1 MNLYAALAA
10 LLVLGTSW
18 AGSVWWAYERGRDAE
33 LATQVREHQVAAAA
47 TQAAASA
54 AAAAVARIKV
64 QHKTVQQEVQ
74 REIQER
80 VVYRDP
86 ACSHSPDQLQRINA
100 ALTGA
105 PRPEPAGRGLVPR
118 ADAFVGPV
126 FRRDDAQADRGGG
139 AVP

>member
-1 MNLYAALAA
+1 MSLYAALCS
-10 LLVLGTSW
+10 LLVLGASW
-18 AGSVWWAYERGRDAE
+18 AGSLWWAYERGRDAE
-33 LATQVREHQVAAAA
+33 LATQVREQQVAAAA

-54 AAAAVARIKV
+54 AAAAVAKIKV

-86 ACSHSPDQLQRINA
+86 ACSHSPEQLQRINA

-105 PRPEPAGRGLVPR
+105 PRPEPASRGLVPR
-118 ADAFVGPV
+118 ADAALGPV